1 MLRPLAKVYIAAL
14 LLAAIVVIIPGVRAA
29 FDLSSQQLA
38 LVAAFAGLMSLA
50 AYFDLD
56 FGYKQKMTLDTA
68 VIFAAALLFEPGDA
82 ALIIGIGGLLSQL
95 FRRDRLV
102 EIVFNIAQTMLQAAA
117 GSAVLGLVGWQR
129 DPLRFDQPEQ
139 VALIPVAAGAIYLVN
154 SAAVALMVALQ
165 TRLAFWDVWRQSM
178 QFSVVEDLSQ
188 FFLGLLAAAMVDA
201 HAWSLPLFLLPA
213 AAVYSS
219 LKRQVRLRQQTIDAV
234 EALADVIDLRDPYT
248 ANHSRRVAVYA
259 RELAIELDLSPDTVE
274 LVERAARVHD
284 IGKMVVDQVV
294 LTKEAQLSDEEWAQ
308 LRQHPEIGAKVLS
321 RFPEFSLA
329 TRWVR
334 HHHESPDGSG
344 YPDGLAGEAIP
355 LGARIIAVADTF
367 DAMASARPYRPAM
380 PEDVVLA
387 ELRRK
392 RGTQLDARVV
402 DVLLGLIDAGRLA
415 MPGARGPQLI
425 DRHGVPVP
433 LPSAM

>member
-1 MLRPLAKVYIAAL
+1 MLRPLAKVYITAL
-14 LLAAIVVIIPGVRAA
+14 VLAAITMAIPGVRSA
-29 FDLSSQQLA
+29 FDLSSQRLA
-38 LVAAFAGLMSLA
+38 LAAAFAGLMSLA

-56 FGYKQKMTLDTA
+56 YTYKQKVTLDTA
-68 VIFAAALLFEPGDA
+68 VIFAVALLFEPGEA

-95 FRRDRLV
+95 FRRDELV
-102 EIVFNIAQTMLQAAA
+102 EILFNISQTMLQAAA
-117 GSAVLGLVGWQR
+117 GSAVIGLSAWQR
-129 DPLRFDQPEQ
+129 DPLRFDQLEQ
-139 VALIPVAAGAIYLVN
+139 IVLIPAAAGAIYLVN
-154 SAAVALMVALQ
+154 SVAVALIVALQ
-165 TRLAFWDVWRQSM
+165 TGLSFWEVWRQST
-178 QFSVVEDLSQ
+178 QFSIVEDLSQ

-219 LKRQVRLRQQTIDAV
+219 LKRQVRLREQTIDAV

-259 RELAIELDLSPDTVE
+259 RELAIELHLSPDVVE

-294 LTKEAQLSDEEWAQ
+294 LTKEERLTDEEWAQ
-308 LRQHPEIGAKVLS
+308 LRQHPEIGARVLS

-334 HHHESPDGSG
+334 HHHETLDGTG
-344 YPDGLAGEAIP
+344 YPDGLTGEAIP

-392 RGTQLDARVV
+392 RGTQLDARIV
-402 DVLLGLIDAGRLA
+402 DVLLALIDDGRLA
-415 MPGARGPQLI
+415 LPGTRAPQLI

-433 LPSAM
+433 LPMAT